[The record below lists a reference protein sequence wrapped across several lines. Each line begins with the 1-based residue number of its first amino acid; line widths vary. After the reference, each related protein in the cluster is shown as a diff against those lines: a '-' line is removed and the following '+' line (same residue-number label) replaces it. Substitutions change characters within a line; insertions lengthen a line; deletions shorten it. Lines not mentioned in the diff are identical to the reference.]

1 MSFIKD
7 SKRTR
12 AGQEIIDIQNSVQ
25 SSIATLKS
33 LKNALISVK
42 QYITDDQNTFTQDDV
57 IEITNIYTGITY
69 DISNI

>member
-42 QYITDDQNTFTQDDV
+42 QYITDDQNTFNQDDV